1 VEGDKKIVISARFLY
16 EILFFKTPRSLDLGG
31 EISIVGGVAS
41 SCSSPVPIST
51 ITSFLTE
58 HGGGEEEV
66 DPHRK

>member
-1 VEGDKKIVISARFLY
+1 M
-16 EILFFKTPRSLDLGG
+16 GG